1 MPSRVSSARMLQLL
15 RPIAE
20 GVVRAAAHLLWWKIR
35 GLFAQKGKKK
45 KEIGP
50 ESETCLREV
59 SHANR
64 TRQTCRSL
72 PKALRR
78 LLTLQRC

>member
-1 MPSRVSSARMLQLL
+1 MSSRVSSARMLQLL

-59 SHANR
+59 SSAR
-64 TRQTCRSL
+64 KQDTELPFCSL
-72 PKALRR
+72 ISLSK
-78 LLTLQRC
+78 LL